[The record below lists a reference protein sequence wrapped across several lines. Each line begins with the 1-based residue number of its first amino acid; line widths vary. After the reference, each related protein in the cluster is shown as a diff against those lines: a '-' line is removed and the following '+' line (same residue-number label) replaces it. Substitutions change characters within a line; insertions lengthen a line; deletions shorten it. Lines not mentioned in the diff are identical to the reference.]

1 MGKLFA
7 VVVTVI
13 ALVSAAIFA
22 FHVWWLPP
30 DISTHG
36 VRIDRQLNE
45 TMIVAGALFVL
56 GQLALALFVWRFS
69 ASETRVVKSFPG
81 GPTPLVVLATVLV
94 GIEILVLTFV
104 GSKVWADVYQTPPA
118 FERVVKGCL
127 AKEPDQ
133 RWQTAHDVRMQ
144 LEWIA
149 EGGSQAG
156 VAAPLVSRRK
166 SRR

>member
-36 VRIDRQLNE
+36 VRIDRQMNE
-45 TMIVAGALFVL
+45 TMVVAGALFVL
-56 GQLALALFVWRFS
+56 GQLALAGFVWRFS
-69 ASETRVVKSFPG
+69 AGERGAAGAAGAVKSFPG

-94 GIEILVLTFV
+94 GIEILVL
-104 GSKVWADVYQTPPA
+104 
-118 FERVVKGCL
+118 
-127 AKEPDQ
+127 
-133 RWQTAHDVRMQ
+133 
-144 LEWIA
+144 
-149 EGGSQAG
+149 
-156 VAAPLVSRRK
+156 
-166 SRR
+166 